1 MEANQVTKMATVTKA
16 QLEKQNKE
24 LLQKMQEMQL
34 AMDAM
39 LQEKAKN
46 QEQQQHEEKHA
57 VQDEEKV
64 PEQVD
69 QEDASQDEQVSDSEV
84 GTPRPPQR
92 PPPARATTRKTPM
105 RRSQRSAKKANKSDV
120 SEVCGEDNEVDK
132 LLQPQADKQVV
143 SAAQKA
149 VPVLKDHGTNGSE
162 WKHRFYDYLDAMG
175 LKAAVRATEVT
186 EVQETKRAIQ
196 REQSRSLVS
205 DLRDRED
212 DRPRWCA
219 AYQTL
224 KTSLSTG
231 NYQTYVVY
239 EAEANPDQDFFD
251 LWAKCLQLIGATG
264 RYQNLT
270 YARTALDTDTLQ
282 QGDTITSLAQ
292 RIQSRVAT
300 VNSMAGNRV
309 ISDQDANYH
318 LLKAVKGSSYS
329 NCFQTANTK
338 AESNYPNWTWA
349 TMVQKF
355 VVYSPKDV
363 LGREMPM
370 GPRHENEK
378 PATESLAMAAEPQGA
393 RPNGKEKCGFCE
405 RQGHKENECWTKASA
420 KQAYLNKKLPPKQH
434 PPPPSQSNAGHRECW
449 EWKSKGSCGYAAR
462 TGRTCKFRH
471 GDAKEG
477 DQANAAEPPPQ
488 GPADVA
494 SMIKTELLKL
504 LQSRDVPSEARG
516 QASMAVGD
524 ESLAG
529 VLSLV
534 HDLPAGFT
542 SMAASSPE
550 GDRAIILDSGCSRS
564 CVTDPSQLQELKS
577 APRQMWTANGGH
589 SSATHEGRL
598 ASRIPALAKIQA
610 SLIPDFRK
618 GLVSLGDMDELGIV
632 WQGGGGTWSF
642 YDSDGEFLV
651 QVTKGTDNLWHFPDK
666 AFGRS

>member
-1 MEANQVTKMATVTKA
+1 MEANQVTTMATKATKA
-16 QLEKQNKE
+16 DLEKQNRE
-24 LLQKMQEMQL
+24 LMEQLKKMQQ
-34 AMDAM
+34 AMDAI
-39 LQEKAKN
+39 LHEKTMT
-46 QEQQQHEEKHA
+46 QEQEEKEA
-57 VQDEEKV
+57 QQDQEEK
-64 PEQVD
+64 EAQ
-69 QEDASQDEQVSDSEV
+69 QYEQVSDTGV
-84 GTPRPPQR
+84 GTPRPPQS
-92 PPPARATTRKTPM
+92 PPPARVSTRKTPM
-105 RRSQRSAKKANKSDV
+105 RRSKRLAKKANKSEV
-120 SEVCGEDNEVDK
+120 SEVFGDDNEVDK
-132 LLQPQADKQVV
+132 LLQIQADKQVV

-149 VPVLKDHGTNGSE
+149 VPVLKDHGTNGDE
-162 WKHRFYDYLDAMG
+162 WKHRSYDYLDAMG

-186 EVQETKRAIQ
+186 EVQDHKRAIQ

-205 DLRDRED
+205 DLRDRDD
-212 DRPRWCA
+212 DRPRWCT

-224 KTSLSTG
+224 KTSLSAG
-231 NYQTYVVY
+231 NYQTYGVY

-318 LLKAVKGSSYS
+318 LLKAVKGSPYS

-370 GPRHENEK
+370 GPRHENVK
-378 PATESLAMAAEPQGA
+378 PATESLAMAAEPRGT
-393 RPNGKEKCGFCE
+393 RPNVREKCGFCE
-405 RQGHKENECWTKASA
+405 RQGHKESECRTKAFA
-420 KQAYLNKKLPPKQH
+420 KQAYLNKKLPPQQH
-434 PPPPSQSNAGHRECW
+434 PPPPSHSNARHRECW
-449 EWKSKGSCGYAAR
+449 EWISKGSCSYAAR
-462 TGRTCKFRH
+462 TGKTCKFRH

-494 SMIKTELLKL
+494 SMIKTELNRL
-504 LQSRDVPSEARG
+504 LQSRDVPNEAQG
-516 QASMAVGD
+516 HASMAVGD
-524 ESLAG
+524 DSLAG

-542 SMAASSPE
+542 AMAASSSE
-550 GDRAIILDSGCSRS
+550 GARAIILDSGCSRS
-564 CVTDPSQLQELKS
+564 CVTDPSQLQELIS

-598 ASRIPALAKIQA
+598 ASRIPALAKIKA

-618 GLVSLGDMDELGIV
+618 GLVSLGEMDDLGIV
-632 WQGGGGTWSF
+632 WQGGGGTWNF
-642 YDSDGEFLV
+642 YGSDGEFLV
-651 QVTKGTDNLWHFPDK
+651 QVTKGTDNLWHFPDGTFAK
-666 AFGRS
+666 S

>member
-1 MEANQVTKMATVTKA
+1 MISYENADDSRTSKTTSGTQQT
-16 QLEKQNKE
+16 QQ
-24 LLQKMQEMQL
+24 
-34 AMDAM
+34 AMDAIVQEQAK
-39 LQEKAKN
+39 LQEQADQKEAN
-46 QEQQQHEEKHA
+46 PTTSAIDVQH
-57 VQDEEKV
+57 
-64 PEQVD
+64 
-69 QEDASQDEQVSDSEV
+69 DEQDSDTGV
-84 GTPRPPQR
+84 GTPGG
-92 PPPARATTRKTPM
+92 
-105 RRSQRSAKKANKSDV
+105 N
-120 SEVCGEDNEVDK
+120 DNEVDK
-132 LLQPQADKQVV
+132 LLQTIDLVV
-143 SAAQKA
+143 SGQA
-149 VPVLKDHGTNGSE
+149 PRRRSLCCGTTALTETNS
-162 WKHRFYDYLDAMG
+162 WKHRFYDYLDALG
-175 LKAAVRATEVT
+175 LKAAVRATEFT
-186 EVQETKRAIQ
+186 EVQETKRAVQ

-318 LLKAVKGSSYS
+318 LLKAVKGSPYS

-378 PATESLAMAAEPQGA
+378 PVTESLAMAAEPQGT
-393 RPNGKEKCGFCE
+393 RPNVKEKCGFCE
-405 RQGHKENECWTKASA
+405 RQGHKESECRNKAFA
-420 KQAYLNKKLPPKQH
+420 KAAYMQGQQQPQPRSRTPNAQH
-434 PPPPSQSNAGHRECW
+434 NMCL
-449 EWKSKGSCGYAAR
+449 EWQSKGSCSWEDR
-462 TGRTCKFRH
+462 MGRPCRFRH
-471 GDAKEG
+471 GDAKGG

-488 GPADVA
+488 GSADIA
-494 SMIKTELLKL
+494 AQSEQSSYEAQGHAAMSAGDDS
-504 LQSRDVPSEARG
+504 LQ
-516 QASMAVGD
+516 
-524 ESLAG
+524 
-529 VLSLV
+529 LSV
-534 HDLPAGFT
+534 
-542 SMAASSPE
+542 
-550 GDRAIILDSGCSRS
+550 
-564 CVTDPSQLQELKS
+564 CVC
-577 APRQMWTANGGH
+577 
-589 SSATHEGRL
+589 
-598 ASRIPALAKIQA
+598 
-610 SLIPDFRK
+610 
-618 GLVSLGDMDELGIV
+618 VCV
-632 WQGGGGTWSF
+632 C
-642 YDSDGEFLV
+642 
-651 QVTKGTDNLWHFPDK
+651 
-666 AFGRS
+666 